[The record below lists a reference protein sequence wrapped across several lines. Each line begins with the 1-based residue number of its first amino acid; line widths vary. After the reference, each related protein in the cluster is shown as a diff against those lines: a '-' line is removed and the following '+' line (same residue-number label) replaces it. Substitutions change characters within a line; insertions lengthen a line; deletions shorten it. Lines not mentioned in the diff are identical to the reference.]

1 MSIKNFTEYNLSQ
14 DAYAAFDA
22 TTLKSLI
29 IDRLNESSVFRDQN
43 YEGSNINAFIDVVAY
58 MYHVLLFYLNTTS
71 SESTFTT
78 AELYQNMN
86 KLVSNLGYKP
96 TGNQTSFVAIS
107 LNSSLTVPGMYAV
120 PRFSFALKDGI
131 TYTTLKDIAFEKTT
145 TGSEDIVANYD
156 ILHQGALQEY
166 SQYTAS
172 GEDYETLTV
181 VDINPNPGMQNTA
194 DQFIADNTFTVF
206 VKNVN
211 TGTWTEWSETSSL
224 YLEASNSLTYEKR
237 LNENGNY
244 VFKFGNGVAGAK
256 LNSGDLV
263 QVYYILSDNALGLIS
278 SGFLDNTNFIVYN
291 TPTFLEILNDVYGPD
306 TNFITAATTQ
316 YIDIFN
322 SNNST
327 PIAAAET
334 VTEIRNN
341 APKMFALQNR
351 LVTSNDYQVFVGKVF
366 NNIVKSVSVVSNDE
380 YVTSYIK
387 YFYDIGLNKP
397 NDNCRVL
404 FNQVNYSNS
413 TCFNNVYAFCV
424 PTNTIL
430 NETIPNYVNSAQKQ
444 LITNECN
451 TIKDLTHN
459 VVISDPVY
467 KSFSLGAPI
476 LNECVTVEYVRNNT
490 RLLIYK
496 DSSNIMN
503 STALKNKVLDL
514 FMTAFNSI
522 QLGSVVDLNSIATQ
536 ILNIPG
542 VTGLSTK
549 RVDANFE
556 TPGISCIV
564 WNPLYED
571 DDREYIAQNYQLQYF
586 QYAYF
591 YEISKLINNMVLV
604 NS

>member
-107 LNSSLTVPGMYAV
+107 LTSSLTVPGMYAV

-145 TGSEDIVANYD
+145 TGSEDIVSNYD

-172 GEDYETLTV
+172 GEDYETLTI
-181 VDINPNPGMQNTA
+181 VDVNPNPGIQNTA
-194 DQFIADNTFTVF
+194 NQFIADNTFTVF
-206 VKNVN
+206 VKSVN

-224 YLEASNSLTYEKR
+224 YLEASNSFTYEKR

-263 QVYYILSDNALGLIS
+263 QVYYILSDNTLGLIS
-278 SGFLDNTNFIVYN
+278 NGFLDNTNFIVYN

-316 YIDIFN
+316 YINIFN

-334 VTEIRNN
+334 VAEIRNN

-351 LVTSNDYQVFVGKVF
+351 LVTSNDYQAFVGKVF

-413 TCFNNVYAFCV
+413 TCFNNVYVFCV

-430 NETIPNYVNSAQKQ
+430 RETIPNYVNSAQKQ

-467 KSFSLGAPI
+467 KSFSLGVPI
-476 LNECVTVEYVRNNT
+476 LNECVTVEYIRNNT

-503 STALKNKVLDL
+503 STALKDKVLNL
-514 FMTAFNSI
+514 FTAVFNSI
-522 QLGSVVDLNSIATQ
+522 QLGSVVDLNSITTQ

-542 VTGLSTK
+542 VTGVSTK
-549 RVDANFE
+549 RIDANFE
-556 TPGISCIV
+556 TPGISCVV